1 MLGGQG
7 KSSFLDAVAHGGNPQ
22 DRAASLKTQ
31 SSTTN
36 RCVNPGKSQLERKM
50 VRWGTPEPGEKEGKR
65 TF

>member
-1 MLGGQG
+1 MLPGQG
-7 KSSFLDAVAHGGNPQ
+7 KSS
-22 DRAASLKTQ
+22 LKTQ
-31 SSTTN
+31 SLAVGHATRTTTN